1 MECSEIVPQTQMTAP
16 RMEEGA
22 MTTARVMNGGLRGT
36 KSATKRE
43 VNALSTIIRTAAPA
57 TVARIQ
63 CNATGIASQTH
74 ATETMEATMA
84 AGEIT
89 ARVMNGGLRGTKSA
103 TKGEVNALSTIIRTA
118 APATVARIQCNAT
131 GIASQTHATETTG
144 EVGQEKG
151 EENRENHPRESRI
164 F

>member
-74 ATETMEATMA
+74 ATET
-84 AGEIT
+84 
-89 ARVMNGGLRGTKSA
+89 
-103 TKGEVNALSTIIRTA
+103 
-118 APATVARIQCNAT
+118 
-131 GIASQTHATETTG
+131 TG